1 MPDAIVIGAGPNGLV
16 AANRLADAGWSVDVL
31 EASSTPGGAVRTEEL
46 TEPGFRHD
54 VFSAFYPLAA
64 ASPAIRSLELERH
77 GLEWCHGPLVLAHPL
92 PDGRCAV
99 ISRDLDETAAAL
111 DTFAAGDGDAWRE
124 LYRLWRRIEPH
135 ILRAMVTPTPA
146 VLGTLGLLRE
156 LGGPKALLR
165 LARLGVL
172 PVRRFAAEQ
181 FDGDGAALL
190 LAGNALHA
198 DFTPDTTLGG
208 FFGLVL
214 CGLGQHVGY
223 PFPRGG
229 AGELT
234 GALVERLESRG
245 GRVTC
250 NAYVDRVIV
259 RDRRAVGVHVRDGGD
274 VSASRAVLADVDAPR
289 LYLELVGADHLPSE
303 LVADLR
309 RFQWDWATIKVDWAL
324 DGPIPWAAGDARRA
338 PVIHVA
344 DSVDEL
350 TQTTAELH
358 RGLIPEQPFL
368 VLGQYSMGDA
378 TRAPAGKETAWAYTH
393 VSQRDRHESELPE
406 VVEKIERRIEELAP
420 GFRALVRER
429 HVLGPSGLEERNP
442 NLHGGAVNGGTAQLH
457 QQLVFRPTPG
467 LGRPET
473 PIRGLYLASAS
484 AHPGGGVHGAC
495 GAIAA
500 RAALRRGIAA
510 VSRR

>member
-146 VLGTLGLLRE
+146 VRGTLGLLRE